1 MSDNIKTVGQI
12 IEGHFNKML
21 DKVGMLPDD
30 TKKLGE
36 IRFADCLLCEF
47 TPHPAFAKATAGEP
61 TQMGPGLRDKK
72 YCKSCGC
79 DMEAKTKVLEAKCP
93 IGRW

>member
-30 TKKLGE
+30 TKKRGE

-47 TPHPAFAKATAGEP
+47 TPVPGNQNTN
-61 TQMGPGLRDKK
+61 GPGLRDKK

>member
-1 MSDNIKTVGQI
+1 MSNPIQVGQI

-21 DKVGMLPDD
+21 DKAGLLPDD
-30 TKKLGE
+30 TKKLSE
-36 IRFADCLLCEF
+36 LRFADCLLCAH
-47 TPHPAFAKATAGEP
+47 TPRPDNQNEN
-61 TQMGPGLRDKK
+61 GPGLVNNK
-72 YCKSCGC
+72 YCDKSKGGCGC

>member
-1 MSDNIKTVGQI
+1 MSNPIQVGQI

-30 TKKLGE
+30 TKKLSE

-47 TPHPAFAKATAGEP
+47 TPHPTDKNTN
-61 TQMGPGLRDKK
+61 GPGLRDKK
-72 YCKSCGC
+72 YCNSCGC
-79 DMEAKTKVLEAKCP
+79 DMEAKTKVIEAKCP

>member
-1 MSDNIKTVGQI
+1 MSNPIQVGQI

-30 TKKLGE
+30 TKKLSE
-36 IRFADCLLCEF
+36 IRFADCLLCDL
-47 TPHPAFAKATAGEP
+47 TPIPSEAHLPKP
-61 TQMGPGLRDKK
+61 MHKQVGPGLRDKK
-72 YCKSCGC
+72 YCNSCGC
-79 DMEAKTKVLEAKCP
+79 DMEAKTKVIEAKCP